1 MKLNMSSKWFAL
13 ALVATS
19 MSIAS
24 CSKSDPNPVDPNPN
38 PGNSDVEVIEGKI
51 TSNKVL
57 SASKVY
63 LLKGYVQVMDGAT
76 LEIPAGTI
84 IKGEKAT
91 KAALIVEKGGKL
103 KANGTATNPIVFTSD
118 QTAGN
123 RNVGDWSGIIIC
135 GKSKVNSADGTSQY
149 ESGVLGAT
157 VATYGGGS
165 SPVLN
170 DNSGELT
177 YARIEFAGNPIQS
190 DKEINGLTLC
200 AVGSETKIHHI
211 QVSYG
216 GDDAFEFFGGT
227 VNATHLIA
235 YRGTDD
241 DFDFDQ
247 GYTGT
252 IQYGISIKD
261 PMISDGAGT
270 SRGIE
275 LENKAA
281 VANNMYSRPILSN
294 FTFIGPGVGT
304 DVDKHGATIH
314 FGLNS
319 RMVLANS
326 IIVDGKTAGIEFNSD
341 FPAAELKAGRSI
353 LSNNM
358 VFGNKANYVLKDVTS
373 FASVADL
380 TGYLNGF
387 GDFTIANLAAAGLT
401 NTTIAAPNLL
411 LKADSPALNKA
422 KYEGDLASLTKETFI
437 GAMGTTTDW
446 TKGWASW
453 DPKNNK
459 Y

>member
-1 MKLNMSSKWFAL
+1 MSSKWFAL

-38 PGNSDVEVIEGKI
+38 PGNGDVEVIEGKI

-57 SASKVY
+57 SASKTY

-103 KANGTATNPIVFTSD
+103 KANGTADKPIVFTSD

-123 RNVGDWSGIIIC
+123 RNIGDWSGIIIC
-135 GKSKVNSADGTSQY
+135 GKSTVNSADGTSQY
-149 ESGVLGAT
+149 ESGVLGAN
-157 VATYGGGS
+157 VATYGGGTN
-165 SPVLN
+165 PVLN

-177 YARIEFAGNPIQS
+177 YARIEFAGNAIQT

-235 YRGTDD
+235 YRSTDD

-247 GYTGT
+247 GYSGK

-261 PMISDGAGT
+261 PIISDGAGT

-281 VANNMYSRPILSN
+281 VANSLYSKPVLSN
-294 FTFIGPGVGT
+294 FTFIGPGTEGN
-304 DVDKHGATIH
+304 DKHGASVH

-326 IIVDGKTAGIEFNSD
+326 IIVGAKTNAIEFNSD

-358 VFGNKANYVLKDVTS
+358 VFGTAANYSLKDVTS
-373 FASVADL
+373 FGSVADL

-387 GDFTIANLAAAGLT
+387 GDFTVANVAAAGLT
-401 NTTIAAPNLL
+401 STSISAPNLL
-411 LKADSPALNKA
+411 LKSDSPALGKA
-422 KYEGDLASLTKETFI
+422 KYEGDLASFTKETFI
-437 GAMGTTTDW
+437 GAMGTTDW

>member
-1 MKLNMSSKWFAL
+1 MKLNKSSKWFAL

-19 MSIAS
+19 MSIVS
-24 CSKSDPNPVDPNPN
+24 CSKSDNPNPVTPE
-38 PGNSDVEVIEGKI
+38 PGNKEVEVIKGQI

-57 SASKVY
+57 SANKTY
-63 LLKGYVQVMDGAT
+63 LLSGYVQVMDGAT

-84 IKGEKAT
+84 IKGEKSSR
-91 KAALIVEKGGKL
+91 AALIVERGGKL
-103 KANGTATNPIVFTSD
+103 KANGTAEKPIVFTSD
-118 QTAGN
+118 QTDGN
-123 RNVGDWSGIIIC
+123 RNTGDWSGVIIC
-135 GKSKVNSADGTSQY
+135 GKSIVNTASGTAQY
-149 ESGVLGAT
+149 EGGALGAT
-157 VATYGGGS
+157 VANYGGGTT
-165 SPVLN
+165 PVLD

-177 YARIEFAGNPIQS
+177 YARIEFAGIAIEK

-200 AVGSETKIHHI
+200 AVGSGTKINHI

-216 GDDAFEFFGGT
+216 GDDSFEFFGGS

-235 YRGTDD
+235 YRGVDD

-247 GYTGT
+247 GYNGK

-261 PMISDGAGT
+261 PNIADAAGT

-275 LENKAA
+275 LENKGN
-281 VANNMYSRPILSN
+281 VLNNQYTRPILSN
-294 FTFIGPGVGT
+294 FTFIGPG
-304 DVDKHGATIH
+304 KESAAQHGAGIH

-326 IIVDGKTAGIEFNSD
+326 IIVGAKGNAVEFNSD

-358 VFGNKANYVLKDVTS
+358 VFGNTANYGLKDVTS

-387 GDFTIANLAAAGLT
+387 GDFATTSVDGAGFT
-401 NTTIAAPNLL
+401 STSISAPNLL
-411 LKADSPALNKA
+411 LKADSPALGKA

-437 GAMGTTTDW
+437 GAMGTTDW

>member
-1 MKLNMSSKWFAL
+1 MKLNTSSKWFAL
-13 ALVATS
+13 ALIATS

-24 CSKSDPNPVDPNPN
+24 CSKSDSNPIDPNPN
-38 PGNSDVEVIEGKI
+38 PGTGEVEVIEGKI

-57 SASKVY
+57 SASKTY
-63 LLKGYVQVMDGAT
+63 LLRGYVQVMDGAT

-91 KAALIVEKGGKL
+91 AGALIVERGGKL
-103 KANGTATNPIVFTSD
+103 KANGTADKPIVFTSD
-118 QTAGN
+118 QADGN
-123 RNVGDWSGIIIC
+123 KDTGDWSGIIIC
-135 GKSKVNSADGTSQY
+135 GKSQVNTADGTSQY
-149 ESGVLGAT
+149 EGGALGAT
-157 VATYGGGS
+157 VANYGGGL
-165 SPVLN
+165 SPVLD

-177 YARIEFAGNPIQS
+177 YARIEFAGIAIQK

-200 AVGSETKIHHI
+200 GVGSGTKIHHI

-216 GDDAFEFFGGT
+216 GDDSFEFFGGT
-227 VNATHLIA
+227 VNASHLIA
-235 YRGTDD
+235 YRGVDD

-247 GYTGT
+247 GYSGK

-261 PMISDGAGT
+261 PNISDAAGT

-275 LENKAA
+275 LENKGN
-281 VANNMYSRPILSN
+281 VLNNLYSRPVLSN
-294 FTFIGPGVGT
+294 FTFIGPG
-304 DVDKHGATIH
+304 KESAAQHGAGIH

-326 IIVDGKTAGIEFNSD
+326 IIVGAKGSAVEFNSD

-358 VFGNKANYVLKDVTS
+358 VFGNTANYGLKDVTS
-373 FASVADL
+373 FASIADL

-387 GDFTIANLAAAGLT
+387 GDFATTSVDGAGLVSSS
-401 NTTIAAPNLL
+401 ISAPNLL
-411 LKADSPALNKA
+411 LKADSPALGKA

-437 GAMGTTTDW
+437 GAMGTTDW

>member
-1 MKLNMSSKWFAL
+1 MKLNRSTKWFAL
-13 ALVATS
+13 AAVATS
-19 MSIAS
+19 VTFAS
-24 CSKSDPNPVDPNPN
+24 CSKSDNNPVTPPT
-38 PGNSDVEVIEGKI
+38 PGTKKEAVIEGKI
-51 TSNKVL
+51 SKRRVL
-57 SASKVY
+57 SADTTY
-63 LLKGYVQVMDGAT
+63 LLRAYVQVVDGGT
-76 LEIPAGTI
+76 LEIPAGTV

-91 KAALIVEKGGKL
+91 KGALIIERGGKIQ
-103 KANGTATNPIVFTSD
+103 ANGTAEKPIVFTSD
-118 QTAGN
+118 QTDGN
-123 RNVGDWSGIIIC
+123 RDKGDWSGIIIC
-135 GKSKVNSADGTSQY
+135 GKSLVNTSTGTAQY
-149 ESGVLGAT
+149 EGGTLGAT
-157 VATYGGGS
+157 IANYGGGAT
-165 SPVLN
+165 PVLD

-177 YARIEFAGNPIQS
+177 YARIEFAGIAIEK

-200 AVGSETKIHHI
+200 AVGSGTKINHI

-216 GDDAFEFFGGT
+216 GDDSFEFFGGT

-235 YRGTDD
+235 YRGVDD

-247 GYTGT
+247 GYNGK

-261 PMISDGAGT
+261 PIIADAAGT

-275 LENKAA
+275 LENKGT
-281 VANNMYSRPILSN
+281 VSNNQYTRPILSN
-294 FTFIGPGVGT
+294 FTFVGPGT
-304 DVDKHGATIH
+304 ESSATHGAGIH

-326 IIVDGKTAGIEFNSD
+326 IIVGAKTSAVEFNSD

-358 VFGNKANYVLKDVTS
+358 VFGNVANYGLKDVTS

-387 GDFTIANLAAAGLT
+387 GDFAVTSVATAGLT
-401 NTTIAAPNLL
+401 GTSLSAPNLL
-411 LKADSPALNKA
+411 LKSDSPALGKA

-437 GAMGTTTDW
+437 GAMGTTDW

>member
-24 CSKSDPNPVDPNPN
+24 CSKSDNPNPVDPNP
-38 PGNSDVEVIEGKI
+38 GNGDVEVIEGKI

-57 SASKVY
+57 SASKTY
-63 LLKGYVQVMDGAT
+63 LLRGYVQVMDGGT

-91 KAALIVEKGGKL
+91 KAALIVERGGKL
-103 KANGTATNPIVFTSD
+103 KANGTAEKPIIFTSD
-118 QTAGN
+118 QAVGN
-123 RNVGDWSGIIIC
+123 REKGNWSGIIIC

-157 VATYGGGS
+157 VAMYGGGAN
-165 SPVLN
+165 PVLD
-170 DNSGELT
+170 DNSGELS
-177 YARIEFAGNPIQS
+177 YVRIEYAGNAIQT

-200 AVGSETKIHHI
+200 AVGSGTKIDHI

-227 VNATHLIA
+227 VNASYLVA
-235 YRGTDD
+235 YKNIDD

-247 GYTGT
+247 GYTGR

-261 PMISDGAGT
+261 PLISDAMGT

-281 VANNMYSRPILSN
+281 VANNMYSRPVLSN
-294 FTFIGPGVGT
+294 FTFIGPGT
-304 DVDKHGATIH
+304 DGNDKHGAGVH

-319 RMVLANS
+319 RIVLANS
-326 IIVDGKTAGIEFNSD
+326 IIVGAKTSAVEFNSD

-353 LSNNM
+353 FSNNM
-358 VFGNKANYVLKDVTS
+358 IFGTTASYLLKDVTS

-387 GDFTIANLAAAGLT
+387 GDFSVANVAAAGLT
-401 NTTIAAPNLL
+401 NTSISAPNLL
-411 LKADSPALNKA
+411 LKSDSPALGKA
-422 KYEGDLASLTKETFI
+422 KYEGDLAFFTKETFI
-437 GAMGTTTDW
+437 GAMGTTDW

-453 DPKNNK
+453 DPQNNK